1 MKKINTL
8 NVKQLRTEEDFG
20 FLQQVS
26 AETAYL
32 PVEEGEDDRPVIESV
47 NDDTPAV
54 VSSVGATPA
63 LTTAKD
69 NFKAA
74 LDTFDDA
81 LKDSAGLSAAAAAT
95 EADNLRDAAWR
106 GANAYVKAMIAHPTE
121 AASSAAVEVKSL
133 FDKYGDPTSLSQTEE
148 SGVLHNLIQDL
159 KALDSNKLTAA
170 AFSPWLTNMETREE
184 NYLTSAQVRTE
195 EEASRITG
203 IVKQSRLAAEGAYR
217 SLVEMVNALCLVNG
231 EAPYA
236 TFIDH
241 VNVLIDRQ
249 KTVLKSRSTK
259 SAKKKEDDR
268 PVIENNH

>member
-32 PVEEGEDDRPVIESV
+32 PVEEDEDDRPVIQSI
-47 NDDTPAV
+47 DDDAPAAR
-54 VSSVGATPA
+54 SSAGATPA
-63 LTTAKD
+63 LTAAKN
-69 NFKAA
+69 NFKSS
-74 LDTFDDA
+74 LDAFDDA
-81 LKDSAGLSAAAAAT
+81 LKDSAGLSSAAAAT
-95 EADNLRDAAWR
+95 EADNMRDAAWR
-106 GANAYVKAMIAHPTE
+106 GANAYAKAMTAHPTE
-121 AASSAAVEVKSL
+121 AARLAAGEVKSL

-159 KALDSNKLTAA
+159 KALDSSKLTAA
-170 AFSPWLTNMETREE
+170 AFSPWLTNMETCEE
-184 NYLTSAQVRTE
+184 NFQSSVKVRTE
-195 EEASRITG
+195 EEAARTIG
-203 IVKQSRLAAEGAYR
+203 IVKQSRLVADGAYR
-217 SLVEMVNALCLVNG
+217 SLVEIVNALCLVNG

-268 PVIENNH
+268 PVIE

>member
-1 MKKINTL
+1 MKKINSIAI
-8 NVKQLRTEEDFG
+8 VKLRTEEDFG
-20 FLQQVS
+20 FQQQVS
-26 AETAYL
+26 AETVYL
-32 PVEEGEDDRPVIESV
+32 PAEGEDRPEIESF
-47 NDDTPAV
+47 DDNAPAAR
-54 VSSVGATPA
+54 SSAGATPA
-63 LTTAKD
+63 LTAAV
-69 NFKAA
+69 NGFKSA
-74 LDTFDDA
+74 LSTFDDA
-81 LKDSAGLSAAAAAT
+81 LKDSAGLSSAAAAT

-106 GANAYVKAMIAHPTE
+106 GANAYAKAMTAHPTE
-121 AASSAAVEVKSL
+121 AASSAAAEVKSL

-159 KALDSNKLTAA
+159 KALDGSKLTAA
-170 AFSPWLTNMETREE
+170 AFSPWLTNMETCEG
-184 NYLTSAQVRTE
+184 NFLAASQVRTE
-195 EEASRITG
+195 EAASRVTG
-203 IVKQSRLAAEGAYR
+203 IVKQSRLAADEAYR

-268 PVIENNH
+268 PVIE